1 MQVAEV
7 EAISVAGQ
15 PGEAHVGESVLI
27 RAAQEQDHDAF
38 EQLVRLYDRSVLRV
52 AMNLLR
58 SEDDARD
65 AYQEVFLR
73 VYRSLHSFRH
83 QCSFHTWLYRIATNV
98 CLDHLRR
105 KSVRKEQALEE
116 DGDGAAGGPLHTT
129 AADRPE
135 SDPERVF
142 AARDVSRRL
151 KLALEQL
158 SPKERLVFEMKHYE
172 GLRLRVIGEMLSIS
186 EEAAKNCLFRG
197 TRKLRAALEEV
208 RQ

>member
-1 MQVAEV
+1 M
-7 EAISVAGQ
+7 AGQ
-15 PGEAHVGESVLI
+15 AGEAHMGESVLI

-65 AYQEVFLR
+65 AYQEVFFR
-73 VYRSLHSFRH
+73 VYRGLGNFRN

-98 CLDHLRR
+98 CLDYLRR

-116 DGDGAAGGPLHTT
+116 NGEGAAPSPLDTT
-129 AADRPE
+129 PAERPE
-135 SDPERVF
+135 SDPERVL
-142 AARDVSRRL
+142 AGREVARRL
-151 KLALEQL
+151 ESALDQL
-158 SPKERLVFEMKHYE
+158 SPKERVVFELKHYE
-172 GLRLRVIGEMLSIS
+172 GLRLRAIGEMLSIS
-186 EEAAKNCLFRG
+186 EEAAKNCLFRA

-208 RQ
+208 RQPRQHDVERE